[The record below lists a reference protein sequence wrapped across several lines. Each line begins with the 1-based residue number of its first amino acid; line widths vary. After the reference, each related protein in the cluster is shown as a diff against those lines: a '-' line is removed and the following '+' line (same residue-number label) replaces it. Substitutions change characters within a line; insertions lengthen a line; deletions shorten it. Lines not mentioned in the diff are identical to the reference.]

1 MKRAKKVIVFTTPMD
16 GEDIAKRLGV
26 CRQAVSQTLKRS
38 LEKVYHEIRKMNPEF
53 APFQIASQMMEMFNI
68 KSPEDAKKFYS
79 LFPPILRSK
88 IMEDAKK
95 YLRIRTVDE
104 LEYAEEE

>member
-1 MKRAKKVIVFTTPMD
+1 MNSEFT
-16 GEDIAKRLGV
+16 
-26 CRQAVSQTLKRS
+26 
-38 LEKVYHEIRKMNPEF
+38 
-53 APFQIASQMMEMFNI
+53 PFQIASQMMAMFNI

-95 YLRIRTVDE
+95 YLRIRSEDE
-104 LEYAEEE
+104 LEDAEEDE